1 MIFKYHDVEK
11 RNHTRDGQ
19 NRTADKTFSRV
30 NWIVPGRRVARFDW
44 LLAFQPVVLWLAS
57 CSLWKNWESPQ
68 HCILQSWANEIMELK
83 KFSLLLVL
91 LIALSA
97 TLTLSEESVEDD
109 AAAEAAAEGTE
120 GVDEAEKDEA
130 ENDEASDDEVKEE
143 DDVLVLTTKTFDS
156 VVNDKDIILVEFY
169 APWFVDIYVSDTDTN
184 SLLWVSW
191 SLDKTSDSWSFGSN
205 ATCFEAIK
213 FVSIFIEFA

>member
-1 MIFKYHDVEK
+1 
-11 RNHTRDGQ
+11 
-19 NRTADKTFSRV
+19 
-30 NWIVPGRRVARFDW
+30 
-44 LLAFQPVVLWLAS
+44 
-57 CSLWKNWESPQ
+57 
-68 HCILQSWANEIMELK
+68 MELK

-109 AAAEAAAEGTE
+109 AATEAAAEGTE
-120 GVDEAEKDEA
+120 EADEAEKDEA
-130 ENDEASDDEVKEE
+130 ENDEASDDQVKEE

-184 SLLWVSW
+184 SLL
-191 SLDKTSDSWSFGSN
+191 
-205 ATCFEAIK
+205 
-213 FVSIFIEFA
+213 

>member
-1 MIFKYHDVEK
+1 
-11 RNHTRDGQ
+11 
-19 NRTADKTFSRV
+19 
-30 NWIVPGRRVARFDW
+30 
-44 LLAFQPVVLWLAS
+44 
-57 CSLWKNWESPQ
+57 
-68 HCILQSWANEIMELK
+68 MELK

-184 SLLWVSW
+184 SLL
-191 SLDKTSDSWSFGSN
+191 
-205 ATCFEAIK
+205 
-213 FVSIFIEFA
+213 

>member
-1 MIFKYHDVEK
+1 
-11 RNHTRDGQ
+11 
-19 NRTADKTFSRV
+19 
-30 NWIVPGRRVARFDW
+30 
-44 LLAFQPVVLWLAS
+44 
-57 CSLWKNWESPQ
+57 
-68 HCILQSWANEIMELK
+68 MELK

-109 AAAEAAAEGTE
+109 AAAEAAVEGTE
-120 GVDEAEKDEA
+120 EADEAEKDEA

-184 SLLWVSW
+184 SL
-191 SLDKTSDSWSFGSN
+191 F
-205 ATCFEAIK
+205 
-213 FVSIFIEFA
+213 